1 MLIGHYSAALAA
13 KAIKPELPL
22 WQLFVAAQLVDM
34 VWAVLVFANVELMHI
49 DPSLKSNPLDLYY
62 MPFTHSLLA
71 TVIWTAA
78 SLLCLWLAFNQRYT
92 HALLLAAVVGSHWF
106 LDFLVH
112 RPDLLIYG
120 DIKVG
125 LALWNFPWLAMTLE
139 LGLFAGS
146 AFWLVAV
153 LKRNGT
159 NNGQTIRFLLV
170 AMAAFQIA
178 SYLAPMPTEKTMIL
192 ASALAIYLVIP
203 ALAYWL
209 EVHRFKNIK
218 GQCAAN

>member
-13 KAIKPELPL
+13 KSLKPELPL
-22 WQLFVAAQLVDM
+22 WQLFIAAQLVDIF
-34 VWAVLVFANVELMHI
+34 WAILVFSNIELMHI

-71 TVIWTAA
+71 TAVWTIV
-78 SLLCLWLAFNQRYT
+78 SLLCVWLAFKQRYG

-112 RPDLLIYG
+112 RPDLLLYG

-125 LALWNFPWLAMTLE
+125 LALWNTPLLALSVE
-139 LGLFAGS
+139 LALFAL
-146 AFWLVAV
+146 AAVWLSKT
-153 LKRNGT
+153 LKKSELKYTGVFT
-159 NNGQTIRFLLV
+159 TFFI
-170 AMAAFQIA
+170 AMAIFLIA
-178 SYLAPMPTEKTMIL
+178 NYFVPMPTDQTMVL
-192 ASALAIYLVIP
+192 VSALAIYALLP

-209 EVHRFKNIK
+209 EIHRYKN
-218 GQCAAN
+218 ANGELVAN